1 MLINR
6 ILNKSIM
13 VVLFFFS
20 NKCMTVDVQLYAC
33 LSIGMLSKEFDD
45 PKVCYSG

>member
-13 VVLFFFS
+13 VLGFFS
-20 NKCMTVDVQLYAC
+20 IQCMTVDVQLYVC

-45 PKVCYSG
+45 PKVCYSR